1 MHSFP
6 AGIETQR
13 RELRINKRTLLP
25 AVYVI
30 KLIVAMK
37 QLGFSDGD
45 EKFLE
50 ITREPL
56 HVEIKG
62 GATRLLSSEN
72 DIVLDGRGSY
82 DPHVP
87 TGSNNSLRY
96 KWFCKDVPIWIH
108 HRHEIRGCF
117 GLGVS
122 QVQNYKS
129 KWTIPAN
136 KHFDDINYIIRLRIE
151 SLLGNA
157 FAEVEQY
164 LDVRRQRFIPTK
176 IL

>member
-87 TGSNNSLRY
+87 TGSNNTLRY
-96 KWFCKDVPIWIH
+96 KWFCKVIPAFTGSPTG
-108 HRHEIRGCF
+108 IRGCF
-117 GLGVS
+117 GSGES
-122 QVQNYKS
+122 QVQNYTS
-129 KWTIPAN
+129 KWTIPA
-136 KHFDDINYIIRLRIE
+136 KKLTRDANYIIRLRIE

-157 FAEVEQY
+157 SAEVEQF
-164 LDVRRQRFIPTK
+164 LDVRSRGVIATT